1 MRLQVDSPMLAKG
14 SNPAMDA
21 SKIPLDKNIKKHKK
35 VLTTQQNRVTIYIQ
49 GEGSKPNRRG
59 SSKQNG

>member
-21 SKIPLDKNIKKHKK
+21 SKIPLDKNIKKHNKGIDKHSKVCYNIITKK
-35 VLTTQQNRVTIYIQ
+35 NKTQVSRKEKIL
-49 GEGSKPNRRG
+49 
-59 SSKQNG
+59 

>member
-1 MRLQVDSPMLAKG
+1 MLAKG

-35 VLTTQQNRVTIYIQ
+35 DIDKHSKVCYNIITKKNKTQVSRKEKHND
-49 GEGSKPNRRG
+49 
-59 SSKQNG
+59 

>member
-1 MRLQVDSPMLAKG
+1 MLAKG

-35 VLTTQQNRVTIYIQ
+35 GIDIIDKMCYNIIVKRIEGNHQ
-49 GEGSKPNRRG
+49 GRAK
-59 SSKQNG
+59 